1 MRQKLISFP
10 LFIIE
15 RDFQQGGKH
24 AGLIIPFTS
33 HLRSVDFTEPL
44 TGKQDD
50 PTHKPVRIRLV
61 YVPL

>member
-24 AGLIIPFTS
+24 AVLIIPFTS
-33 HLRSVDFTEPL
+33 HLESVQWILLGLLQVT
-44 TGKQDD
+44 
-50 PTHKPVRIRLV
+50 RMS
-61 YVPL
+61 